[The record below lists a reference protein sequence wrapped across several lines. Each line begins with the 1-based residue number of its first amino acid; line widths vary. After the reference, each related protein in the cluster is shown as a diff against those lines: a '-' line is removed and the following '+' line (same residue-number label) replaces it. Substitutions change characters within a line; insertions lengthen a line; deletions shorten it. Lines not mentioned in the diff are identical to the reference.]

1 MNETPWAALMAAAA
15 PRAASIWSS
24 ASLGT
29 FLHEYE
35 NGADTAACQLGS
47 WTEVKCT
54 HSSDHNSAGQY
65 MREDWG
71 AW

>member
-35 NGADTAACQLGS
+35 NGAETARRVSARIRGGA
-47 WTEVKCT
+47 EDART
-54 HSSDHNSAGQY
+54 HLTVAPQVDVCA
-65 MREDWG
+65 DIW
-71 AW
+71 